1 MTGPETTTQGQAAD
15 GITVRVESFVGPLD
29 LLLHLCRTNEMDLS
43 RLSLRTITDQ
53 YLAHLE
59 AVRFQD
65 LETAG
70 SFMVMAATLIYLKS
84 KILLPANP
92 DDPEEALD
100 EEGLLLKRE
109 LEERLREYAR
119 VKALGAWLSEREA
132 EQSLVYGRTV
142 AELPPPEDIPL
153 EDLSVHLLQRAMQ
166 RLIEDQKRRIPRQ
179 VEPNPLSVLERMGE
193 ITDLL
198 RSTWSLLFSSVAG
211 AERVRAE
218 WVVTLLALLEL
229 VRLGQARAR
238 QAELFGEIVIERHSV
253 SVREPV
259 REEPADAAPEPPAV
273 RLDTAVPQAETPEPQ
288 TPAATVAAPA
298 LPDAPQGASPTAD
311 DLESPR
317 ADAGEPPETAPG
329 PEHEARTEARTKEGE
344 PRNA

>member
-1 MTGPETTTQGQAAD
+1 MTQPETTAQTTSPDSAGL
-15 GITVRVESFVGPLD
+15 TVRVESFVGPLD

-59 AVRFQD
+59 SVRFQD
-65 LETAG
+65 LEMAG
-70 SFMVMAATLIYLKS
+70 AFMVMAATLIYLKS
-84 KILLPANP
+84 KLLLPANP
-92 DDPEEALD
+92 DDQEEPLD

-119 VKALGAWLSEREA
+119 VKALGVWLAEREA
-132 EQSLVYGRTV
+132 EQTLVYGRTT

-166 RLIEDQKRRIPRQ
+166 RLIEDQKRRVPRQ
-179 VEPNPLSVLERMGE
+179 VEPNPLSVLERMSE
-193 ITDLL
+193 ILDLL

-211 AERVRAE
+211 AERLRAE

-238 QAELFGEIVIERHSV
+238 QAELFGEIVIERNAV
-253 SVREPV
+253 SVHEPI
-259 REEPADAAPEPPAV
+259 RTLEAGEEAPGSAGDEEAPRAGDGSGDRMPADEAPRAAAP
-273 RLDTAVPQAETPEPQ
+273 
-288 TPAATVAAPA
+288 
-298 LPDAPQGASPTAD
+298 D
-311 DLESPR
+311 D
-317 ADAGEPPETAPG
+317 
-329 PEHEARTEARTKEGE
+329 EARTEQGE
-344 PRNA
+344 SPNA

>member
-1 MTGPETTTQGQAAD
+1 MSGQETTTQGAVPESA
-15 GITVRVESFVGPLD
+15 GLTVRVESFVGPLD

-53 YLAHLE
+53 YLSHLE

-65 LETAG
+65 LEMAG

-84 KILLPANP
+84 KLLLPA
-92 DDPEEALD
+92 DPNDQEEALD
-100 EEGLLLKRE
+100 EEGELLKRE
-109 LEERLREYAR
+109 LEERLRDYAR

-132 EQSLVYGRTV
+132 EQTLVYGRTT

-166 RLIEDQKRRIPRQ
+166 RLIEDQKRRVPRQ
-179 VEPNPLSVLERMGE
+179 VEPNPLSVLERMSE
-193 ITDLL
+193 ILDLL

-211 AERVRAE
+211 AERLRAE

-238 QAELFGEIVIERHSV
+238 QADLFGEIVIERNAV
-253 SVREPV
+253 SVH
-259 REEPADAAPEPPAV
+259 EPA
-273 RLDTAVPQAETPEPQ
+273 RLVEAEE
-288 TPAATVAAPA
+288 
-298 LPDAPQGASPTAD
+298 
-311 DLESPR
+311 
-317 ADAGEPPETAPG
+317 
-329 PEHEARTEARTKEGE
+329 EGE
-344 PRNA
+344 PAASLAADAPAPAPPDDEPPRTEQGESLNA

>member
-1 MTGPETTTQGQAAD
+1 MSAPETTTQGAVPD
-15 GITVRVESFVGPLD
+15 SGGLTVRLESFVGPLD

-53 YLAHLE
+53 YLSHLE

-65 LETAG
+65 LEVAG

-84 KILLPANP
+84 KLLLPANP

-100 EEGLLLKRE
+100 EEGELLKRE

-119 VKALGAWLSEREA
+119 VKALGTWLSERES
-132 EQSLVYGRTV
+132 EQSLIFGRTT

-166 RLIEDQKRRIPRQ
+166 RLIEDQKRSRPRQ
-179 VEPNPLSVLERMGE
+179 IEANPLSVLERMTE
-193 ITDLL
+193 IMDLL

-238 QAELFGEIVIERHSV
+238 QADLFGEIVIERHAV
-253 SVREPV
+253 SVREPAPLA
-259 REEPADAAPEPPAV
+259 EGAADSDEPRPIDGV
-273 RLDTAVPQAETPEPQ
+273 
-288 TPAATVAAPA
+288 ATAAPA
-298 LPDAPQGASPTAD
+298 GEPSPEQGESPDA
-311 DLESPR
+311 
-317 ADAGEPPETAPG
+317 
-329 PEHEARTEARTKEGE
+329 
-344 PRNA
+344 

>member
-1 MTGPETTTQGQAAD
+1 MSGQETTAQGTSAQSQAAD
-15 GITVRVESFVGPLD
+15 TGLTVTVESFTGPLD

-53 YLAHLE
+53 YLSHLE

-65 LETAG
+65 LEMAG

-84 KILLPANP
+84 KLLLPA
-92 DDPEEALD
+92 DPNDQEEALD
-100 EEGLLLKRE
+100 EEGELLKRE

-132 EQSLVYGRTV
+132 EQTLVYGRTT

-166 RLIEDQKRRIPRQ
+166 RLIEDQKRWVPRQ
-179 VEPNPLSVLERMGE
+179 VEPNPLSVLERMSE
-193 ITDLL
+193 ILDLL

-211 AERVRAE
+211 AERLRAE

-238 QAELFGEIVIERHSV
+238 QADLFGEIVIERNAV
-253 SVREPV
+253 SVHEPARLV
-259 REEPADAAPEPPAV
+259 EAEEEGEPAASLADAAP
-273 RLDTAVPQAETPEPQ
+273 
-288 TPAATVAAPA
+288 APA
-298 LPDAPQGASPTAD
+298 P
-311 DLESPR
+311 PR
-317 ADAGEPPETAPG
+317 SDERRVG
-329 PEHEARTEARTKEGE
+329 K
-344 PRNA
+344 

>member
-1 MTGPETTTQGQAAD
+1 MSAPETTTRAAPD
-15 GITVRVESFVGPLD
+15 STGLTVRLESFVGPLD

-53 YLAHLE
+53 YLSHLE

-65 LETAG
+65 LEVAG

-84 KILLPANP
+84 KLLLPANP

-100 EEGLLLKRE
+100 EEGELLKRE

-119 VKALGAWLSEREA
+119 VKALGTWLAERES
-132 EQSLVYGRTV
+132 EQSLIFGRTT

-166 RLIEDQKRRIPRQ
+166 RLIEDQKRSRPRQ
-179 VEPNPLSVLERMGE
+179 IEANPLSVLERMTE
-193 ITDLL
+193 IMDLL

-238 QAELFGEIVIERHSV
+238 QAELFGEIVIERHAV
-253 SVREPV
+253 SVREPAPLA
-259 REEPADAAPEPPAV
+259 EGEADSDEPRPVDSV
-273 RLDTAVPQAETPEPQ
+273 
-288 TPAATVAAPA
+288 ATAAPA
-298 LPDAPQGASPTAD
+298 EEPSPEQGESPDA
-311 DLESPR
+311 
-317 ADAGEPPETAPG
+317 
-329 PEHEARTEARTKEGE
+329 
-344 PRNA
+344 

>member
-1 MTGPETTTQGQAAD
+1 MTATQAD
-15 GITVRVESFVGPLD
+15 SGITVRVESFEGPLD

-84 KILLPANP
+84 KILLPASP

-100 EEGLLLKRE
+100 EEGELLKRE
-109 LEERLREYAR
+109 LEERLREYAW

-132 EQSLVYGRTV
+132 EQSLIYGRTT

-153 EDLSVHLLQRAMQ
+153 ADLSVHLLQRAMQ
-166 RLIEDQKRRIPRQ
+166 RLIDEQKRRAPRQ
-179 VEPNPLSVLERMGE
+179 VEPNPISVLERMGE

-259 REEPADAAPEPPAV
+259 RPEEPMEPPP
-273 RLDTAVPQAETPEPQ
+273 LDGEASDAGL
-288 TPAATVAAPA
+288 AAPA
-298 LPDAPQGASPTAD
+298 ADAPPEAERMDETEIPHA
-311 DLESPR
+311 
-317 ADAGEPPETAPG
+317 AAVEPPDVAPT
-329 PEHEARTEARTKEGE
+329 HDEARTEEGE
-344 PRNA
+344 SWNA

>member
-1 MTGPETTTQGQAAD
+1 MSAPETTTQGAVPESAAL
-15 GITVRVESFVGPLD
+15 TVRVESFVGPLD

-53 YLAHLE
+53 YLSHLE

-65 LETAG
+65 LEMAG

-84 KILLPANP
+84 KLLLPA
-92 DDPEEALD
+92 DPNDQEEALD
-100 EEGLLLKRE
+100 EEGELLKRE

-132 EQSLVYGRTV
+132 EQTLVYGRTT

-166 RLIEDQKRRIPRQ
+166 RLIEDQKRRVPRQ
-179 VEPNPLSVLERMGE
+179 VEPNPLSVLERMSE
-193 ITDLL
+193 ILDLL

-211 AERVRAE
+211 AERLRAE

-238 QAELFGEIVIERHSV
+238 QADLFGEIVIERNAV
-253 SVREPV
+253 SVHEPARLV
-259 REEPADAAPEPPAV
+259 EAEEEGEPAASPADAAPAPSSPDDEPP
-273 RLDTAVPQAETPEPQ
+273 
-288 TPAATVAAPA
+288 
-298 LPDAPQGASPTAD
+298 
-311 DLESPR
+311 
-317 ADAGEPPETAPG
+317 
-329 PEHEARTEARTKEGE
+329 RTEQGE
-344 PRNA
+344 SLNA

>member
-1 MTGPETTTQGQAAD
+1 MSGQETTTQAAVPES
-15 GITVRVESFVGPLD
+15 GLTVRVESFVGPLD

-59 AVRFQD
+59 SVRFQD

-84 KILLPANP
+84 KLLLPASP
-92 DDPEEALD
+92 DDQEEVLD

-119 VKALGAWLSEREA
+119 VKALGSWLSEREA
-132 EQSLVYGRTV
+132 EQGLIFGRTT

-153 EDLSVHLLQRAMQ
+153 EDLSVHLLQRALQ
-166 RLIEDQKRRIPRQ
+166 RLIEEQKRRVPRQ
-179 VEPNPLSVLERMGE
+179 VEPNPLSILERMSE
-193 ITDLL
+193 ILDLL

-238 QAELFGEIVIERHSV
+238 QAELFGEIVIERNTV
-253 SVREPV
+253 SVH
-259 REEPADAAPEPPAV
+259 APDEN
-273 RLDTAVPQAETPEPQ
+273 
-288 TPAATVAAPA
+288 
-298 LPDAPQGASPTAD
+298 PD
-311 DLESPR
+311 
-317 ADAGEPPETAPG
+317 APG
-329 PEHEARTEARTKEGE
+329 PEPGE
-344 PRNA
+344 PLNA

>member
-1 MTGPETTTQGQAAD
+1 MSAPETTTRAAPD
-15 GITVRVESFVGPLD
+15 STGLTVRLESFVGPLD

-53 YLAHLE
+53 YLSHLE

-65 LETAG
+65 LEVAG

-84 KILLPANP
+84 KLLLPANP

-100 EEGLLLKRE
+100 EEGELLKRE

-119 VKALGAWLSEREA
+119 VKALGTWLAERES
-132 EQSLVYGRTV
+132 EQSLIFGRTT

-166 RLIEDQKRRIPRQ
+166 RLIEDQKRRRPRQ
-179 VEPNPLSVLERMGE
+179 IEANPLSVLERMTE
-193 ITDLL
+193 IMDLL

-229 VRLGQARAR
+229 VRLGQTRAR
-238 QAELFGEIVIERHSV
+238 QAELFGEIVIERHAV
-253 SVREPV
+253 SVREPAPLA
-259 REEPADAAPEPPAV
+259 EGEADSDEPRPVDSV
-273 RLDTAVPQAETPEPQ
+273 
-288 TPAATVAAPA
+288 ATAAPA
-298 LPDAPQGASPTAD
+298 EEPSPEQGESPDA
-311 DLESPR
+311 
-317 ADAGEPPETAPG
+317 
-329 PEHEARTEARTKEGE
+329 
-344 PRNA
+344 